1 VVDLVGL
8 FESTFVISAVSDVD
22 QINNLSFS
30 GLLVSIPLE
39 LLLVAFLLRKSK
51 RQDIL
56 DRLETLR
63 EKYGENA

>member
-1 VVDLVGL
+1 VIDLVGL